1 MLGYVVN
8 RLISALGV
16 IVLVSILVFI
26 IIRLIPGDPITILL
40 GENLSQDARDRLV
53 EKWGLDA
60 PIFMQYLRWAGNMAT
75 GDFGVSIRTQ
85 DNVALLMLDRLP
97 ATLSLA
103 VAALTIAVVI
113 GIPAGV
119 IAAYRANS
127 IFDGMAMLTAL
138 LGLCIPSFWLSLL
151 LILLFSIKLDWLPV
165 SGYVS
170 PADSVSGWA
179 QHLILPSLAL
189 GAGLAASISR
199 MTRSAMLDAL
209 NQDYVRTARAKGLT
223 ERVTLFAHALKN
235 AMLPIIT
242 VIGLQLGFLLGG
254 AIVVEEVFS
263 LPGIGRLL
271 IFGISNRDYPL
282 IQGVVMIF
290 AVSFVLINLLVDLMY
305 SVLDPRIRYR

>member
-1 MLGYVVN
+1 MFRYLVG
-8 RLISALGV
+8 RLVSAVGV
-16 IVLVSILVFI
+16 IILVSLLVFT

-40 GENLSQDARDRLV
+40 GENLTDEARDRLV
-53 EKWGLDA
+53 KEWGLDDS
-60 PIFMQYLRWAGNMAT
+60 IIVQYLRWAGHMLT
-75 GDFGVSIRTQ
+75 GDFGASIRTQ
-85 DNVALLMLDRLP
+85 DAVAGLLVDRIP
-97 ATLSLA
+97 ATVSLA
-103 VAALTIAVVI
+103 ALSLTIAVLI
-113 GIPAGV
+113 GVPSGV

-127 IFDGMAMLTAL
+127 AFDGMAMLTAM

-151 LILLFSIKLDWLPV
+151 LILLFSIKLNWLPV

-170 PADSVSGWA
+170 PTESISGWI
-179 QHLILPSLAL
+179 QHLILPALAL

-209 NQDYVRTARAKGLT
+209 SQDYVSTARAKGLT
-223 ERVTLFAHALKN
+223 ERTALFAHALRN

-254 AIVVEEVFS
+254 AIVVEEVFAM
-263 LPGIGRLL
+263 PGIGRLL

-290 AVSFVLINLLVDLMY
+290 AVSFIVINLLVDLLY
-305 SVLDPRIRYR
+305 SVFDPRVRYS

>member
-1 MLGYVVN
+1 MFRYLVG
-8 RLISALGV
+8 RLVSAVGV
-16 IVLVSILVFI
+16 IILVSLLVFT

-40 GENLSQDARDRLV
+40 GENLTDEARDRLV
-53 EKWGLDA
+53 KEWGLDDS
-60 PIFMQYLRWAGNMAT
+60 IIVQYLRWAGHMLT
-75 GDFGVSIRTQ
+75 GDFGASIRTQ
-85 DNVALLMLDRLP
+85 DAVAGLLVDRIP
-97 ATLSLA
+97 ATVSLA
-103 VAALTIAVVI
+103 ALSLTIAVLI
-113 GIPAGV
+113 GVPSGV

-127 IFDGMAMLTAL
+127 AFDGMAMLTAM

-151 LILLFSIKLDWLPV
+151 LILLFSIKLNWLPV

-170 PADSVSGWA
+170 PTESISGWI
-179 QHLILPSLAL
+179 QHLILPALAL

-209 NQDYVRTARAKGLT
+209 SQDYVRTARAKGLT
-223 ERVTLFAHALKN
+223 ERTALFAHALRN

-254 AIVVEEVFS
+254 AIVVEEVFAM
-263 LPGIGRLL
+263 PGIGRLL

-290 AVSFVLINLLVDLMY
+290 AVSFIVINLLVDLLY
-305 SVLDPRIRYR
+305 SVFDPRVRYS